1 MTLDPGSIAAAAVAA
16 HERLHSEWNPTPL
29 LESSALNERLGGRV
43 LLKPENLQRT
53 GSFKIRGALNAVDGC
68 LAQARETGVV
78 AWSSGNHA
86 QGIALAAA
94 LRGVQA
100 HIVMPHD
107 APPAKRCGTE
117 RFGAKVVGYDRYT
130 EDREEIARSL
140 ARSLGAPLIPSYDH
154 PDVIIGQATV
164 GVEIVRDPLLAQ
176 VGAPDHVLVCCG
188 GGGLTAGISSVLAQ
202 QWPETKLYAVEPEAA
217 DDTRR
222 SFESGERVRLAPGVR
237 SVCDALLTPTP
248 GSMTFPINRELLSGV
263 LTVSDQQ
270 AMYSVGFARREL
282 RLIVE
287 PGGAVALAATL
298 HGKIDCAG
306 KTTVVVLS
314 GGNIDDATLASA
326 LERFDQE

>member
-16 HERLHSEWNPTPL
+16 HARLHSEWHPTSL
-29 LESSALNERLGGRV
+29 LESATLNERLGGRV

-78 AWSSGNHA
+78 AFSSGNHA
-86 QGIALAAA
+86 QGVALAAA

-107 APPAKRCGTE
+107 APPSKRLGTE
-117 RFGAKVVGYDRYT
+117 RYGAKVIGYDRYT

-176 VGAPDHVLVCCG
+176 EGAPDHVLVCCG

-202 QWPETKLYAVEPEAA
+202 VWPTTQVYAVEPEKA

-222 SFESGERVRLAPGVR
+222 SLELGERVGLEEGAR
-237 SVCDALLTPTP
+237 SVCDALMTPTP
-248 GSMTFPINRELLSGV
+248 GAMTFPINQSLLAGV
-263 LTVSDQQ
+263 LTVSDEQ
-270 AMYSVGFARREL
+270 AMYGVGFARREL

-287 PGGAVALAATL
+287 PGGAVALAAAL

-306 KTTVVVLS
+306 KTTVAVLS
-314 GGNIDDATLASA
+314 GGNIDDTTLASA
-326 LERFDQE
+326 LERFDQD